1 MIFLSAVFGVGFVFG
16 IVCLIIYR
24 QGVCDG
30 IKLAEKRGSKSP
42 AQGIRDG
49 VHSILKH
56 KEKKEEKKKQEEFNL
71 GLANL
76 LNYNPKD
83 IK

>member
-1 MIFLSAVFGVGFVFG
+1 MIFLFAVFAVG
-16 IVCLIIYR
+16 IICLIIYR

-30 IKLAEKRGSKSP
+30 VKLAEKRGAKSP
-42 AQGIRDG
+42 AQGLRDG

-56 KEKKEEKKKQEEFNL
+56 KEMKEDKKKQDEFNL

-76 LNYNPKD
+76 LNYDPQD
-83 IK
+83 GR